1 MGELINQVKTSQV
14 MPARERRGNKE
25 AKAVYDEVRLRG
37 LQSDGVMAL
46 GGHIMEAVVALDQ
59 KRLSLAGG
67 DPILNALLSDFEAT
81 TLRQAK
87 SVQQSLFNDFGL

>member
-37 LQSDGVMAL
+37 LQSDGVMAAL
-46 GGHIMEAVVALDQ
+46 PRGGCDRGPRVG
-59 KRLSLAGG
+59 AGIDVEVSQG
-67 DPILNALLSDFEAT
+67 WKF
-81 TLRQAK
+81 LRSPSGRPRRA
-87 SVQQSLFNDFGL
+87 